1 MFLDRILL
9 GRRIDAVLKE
19 LDISVVDLAETLGVK
34 LWNADS
40 WLKGNLAIPKKHLK
54 AIAWLAG
61 VEEKQLTDRAFLIPL
76 SDLHAYIEEHYTHYP
91 ATGEYTAG
99 RNSAYHDLKLWLDA
113 KEAQAWKERV

>member
-9 GRRIDAVLKE
+9 GRRIAEVLKE
-19 LDISVVDLAETLGVK
+19 SDISVESLAETLGVK
-34 LWNADS
+34 LWNVDN
-40 WLKGNLAIPKKHLK
+40 WIKGNLAIPKKYLK
-54 AIAWLAG
+54 AIAWLTG
-61 VEEKQLTDRAFLIPL
+61 VEEKQLTDRAFLIRL